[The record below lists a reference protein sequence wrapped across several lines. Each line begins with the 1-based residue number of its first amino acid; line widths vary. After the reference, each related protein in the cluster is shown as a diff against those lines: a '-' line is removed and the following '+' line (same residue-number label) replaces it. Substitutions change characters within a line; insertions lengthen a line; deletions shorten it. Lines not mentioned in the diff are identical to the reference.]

1 MWSKIIIAKN
11 NLLNLEDFNMK
22 KLLALLLSIVMMF
35 SLVALPASASNETD
49 CDINAEDVIDK
60 IEEAETFLEQIY
72 NFVHHI
78 VHSFSEMFDF
88 DCPFCDGKG
97 DAGEPS
103 EPSEPEVIVG
113 TVTNEGDLTDALVAG
128 GTYTVE
134 EDITSDSFKVQEGT
148 DVNFDL
154 GENTITSPTIENK
167 GNIAVVGG
175 TLTTGGAVIDNY
187 GNAIFDDVTIK
198 SGDNGNYAVIGREGS
213 YSEYNDVT
221 IDSIIGGIGM
231 TGGKAVFNGG
241 RVEVN
246 AATTSARYVFYV
258 SGEGTELIINDG
270 VFTFEKNQSMKRAY
284 IYAEVGATVIVNG
297 GNFGAPSTRS
307 DYKAGIMG
315 DGTIIIK
322 GGTFGFDPS
331 AWVAEGYTAVKDG
344 STWTV
349 VAVA

>member
-1 MWSKIIIAKN
+1 
-11 NLLNLEDFNMK
+11 MK

-35 SLVALPASASNETD
+35 SIVALPTSASNETD
-49 CDINAEDVIDK
+49 CNINVENVVDK
-60 IEEAETFLEQIY
+60 IDEAETFLEQIY
-72 NFVHHI
+72 NFVHNI
-78 VHSFSEMFDF
+78 VHTLSKMFDF
-88 DCPFCDGKG
+88 DCPFCDGKSETPETPV
-97 DAGEPS
+97 EP
-103 EPSEPEVIVG
+103 EVPEEPEVIVG

-128 GTYTVE
+128 GTYIVE

-167 GNIAVVGG
+167 GNIAVKGG
-175 TLTTGGAVIDNY
+175 TLATGGAVIDNY
-187 GNAIFDDVTIK
+187 GNAVLDDVTIK
-198 SGDNGNYAVIGREGS
+198 SGDSGNYAVIGRAGS

-231 TGGKAVFNGG
+231 TGGKAIFNGG
-241 RVEVN
+241 KVEVN
-246 AATTSARYVFYV
+246 TATTLTSPRYVFYV

-284 IYAEVGATVIVNG
+284 IYAEEGTTVIVNG
-297 GNFGAPSTRS
+297 GSFGKASTRAG
-307 DYKAGIMG
+307 YTAGIMG
-315 DGTIIIK
+315 PGTVIVK

-349 VAVA
+349 VAA